1 MRRLRRDA
9 TGVCRCPNEI
19 RPTARVSQQRGTF
32 VASPLAPHI
41 MATIHPSALLRLPD
55 EASRHAELERFID
68 ELRQVAH
75 RLD

>member
-1 MRRLRRDA
+1 
-9 TGVCRCPNEI
+9 
-19 RPTARVSQQRGTF
+19 
-32 VASPLAPHI
+32 